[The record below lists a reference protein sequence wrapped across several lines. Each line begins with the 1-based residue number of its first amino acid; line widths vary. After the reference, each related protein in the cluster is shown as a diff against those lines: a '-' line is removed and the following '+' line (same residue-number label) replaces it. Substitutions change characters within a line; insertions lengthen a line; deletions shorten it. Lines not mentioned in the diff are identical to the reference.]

1 MTLAGLRL
9 YTPAR
14 WVCGGRGW
22 GFSPERVD
30 SPYAAGFQGEAQ
42 EEAFMAMRKK
52 ASKAKK
58 KAPAKKK
65 AAKKKK

>member
-1 MTLAGLRL
+1 LTLAGLRL

-42 EEAFMAMRKK
+42 EEAVMAMRK
-52 ASKAKK
+52 KAKK